1 MSICARIIVSV
12 SLHEV
17 DNAPNAKTCPDG
29 YDEGLKNAYRTVEK
43 CHNVEFAGILRDHG
57 LRISHVG
64 QNALS
69 PNCNSR
75 NSVLQRLHSV

>member
-1 MSICARIIVSV
+1 MSICARIIVSI

-17 DNAPNAKTCPDG
+17 DNAPNTKTRANG

-43 CHNVEFAGILRDHG
+43 CHNAEFAGILRDHG
-57 LRISHVG
+57 LHISRVG

>member
-1 MSICARIIVSV
+1 MSICARIIVSI

-17 DNAPNAKTCPDG
+17 DNAPNAKTRANG

-43 CHNVEFAGILRDHG
+43 CHNTEIAGILRDHE
-57 LRISHVG
+57 LRILRVG

-75 NSVLQRLHSV
+75 NSVLQRL

>member
-1 MSICARIIVSV
+1 MSIRTRIIISV
-12 SLHEV
+12 SLHEI
-17 DNAPNAKTCPDG
+17 DNAPNAKTCTDG

-43 CHNVEFAGILRDHG
+43 CHNAEFAGILRDYE
-57 LRISHVG
+57 LRILRVR